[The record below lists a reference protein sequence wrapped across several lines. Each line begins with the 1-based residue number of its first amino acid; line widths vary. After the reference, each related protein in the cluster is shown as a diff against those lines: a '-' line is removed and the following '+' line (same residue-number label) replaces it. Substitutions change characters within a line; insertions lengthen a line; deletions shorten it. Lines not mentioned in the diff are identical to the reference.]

1 MGLDKKGLLKKE
13 TEGLIFAAQDQA
25 LRTNWVK
32 KHIDGREVS
41 DKCRLCGVRD
51 ESVEHL
57 VAECEKVAQ
66 TEYKQRH
73 DSIARIVHLEMCQ
86 KYGLIGEMKWY
97 NHRPESVLENER
109 VKILWDFSI
118 QTDHIVQHNRP
129 DIVIIHKRERRC
141 QIVDIAVPGDKRV
154 ELKEREKIE
163 KYTELKR
170 EIKKIWNMAYV
181 GIVPIVVGAL
191 GIVSNNLKDW
201 LKQLNLK
208 SSIELLQK
216 AALLGTARLLRKVLE
231 N

>member
-1 MGLDKKGLLKKE
+1 M
-13 TEGLIFAAQDQA
+13 
-25 LRTNWVK
+25 
-32 KHIDGREVS
+32 
-41 DKCRLCGVRD
+41 
-51 ESVEHL
+51 EHL